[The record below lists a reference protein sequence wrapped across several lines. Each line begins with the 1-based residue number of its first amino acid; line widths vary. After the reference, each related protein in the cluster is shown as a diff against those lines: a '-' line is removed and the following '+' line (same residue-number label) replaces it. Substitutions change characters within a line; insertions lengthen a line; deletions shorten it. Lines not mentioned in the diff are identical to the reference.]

1 MSRPELPPKYII
13 VPANLVY
20 DQGLSNGVFR
30 TYVQLRGLAW
40 GKHETPPYSMDD
52 LKEITGK
59 SRTTLYGHMT
69 LLRSRGALLWRLAA
83 KGTFILFFESLE
95 RLITP

>member
-1 MSRPELPPKYII
+1 MVSLDR
-13 VPANLVY
+13 
-20 DQGLSNGVFR
+20 
-30 TYVQLRGLAW
+30 
-40 GKHETPPYSMDD
+40 

-83 KGTFILFFESLE
+83 KGTFILFFEFLE
-95 RLITP
+95 RLISREEVGCEVQESGFPDSPIFLKLPLHTCG